1 MFLTLEKGLKELTIL
16 TLSFSINSFSSCAL
30 FLSSDWLYFL
40 LKCAFH
46 TSAVYNTSI
55 TPLSA
60 FNFRNSVHLYRRP
73 TNFLQLSLE
82 ITFFSSCLATLLL
95 IY

>member
-1 MFLTLEKGLKELTIL
+1 MFLTLEKGLKELTML

-60 FNFRNSVHLYRRP
+60 FNSEILY
-73 TNFLQLSLE
+73 TYTEGQQ
-82 ITFFSSCLATLLL
+82 IFFNLVLK
-95 IY
+95 